1 MGWPSCCC
9 SRSNRCFSSLE
20 RISAGACVAM
30 RASAR
35 VRGMHGRMPVRV
47 FRLGGPMRTKKMTEI
62 SEIKDAEKS
71 MFRPNYGRFLFLRP
85 YYIISIN
92 DKNVRNEHALKIL
105 NGFFLCGVD
114 ANAFRNH
121 CVPSFVFIILL
132 K

>member
-92 DKNVRNEHALKIL
+92 DKNVRHEHALKIL
-105 NGFFLCGVD
+105 NGFFVWMRMRLE
-114 ANAFRNH
+114 
-121 CVPSFVFIILL
+121 IIVYLVS
-132 K
+132 